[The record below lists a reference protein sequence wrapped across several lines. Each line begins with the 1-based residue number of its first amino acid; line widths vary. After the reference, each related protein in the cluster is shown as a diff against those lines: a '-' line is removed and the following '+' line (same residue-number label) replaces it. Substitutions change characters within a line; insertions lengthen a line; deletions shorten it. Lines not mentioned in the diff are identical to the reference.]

1 MFYSN
6 AKNIFVL
13 TLALVLVT
21 LTACGST
28 TTAPK
33 PTLGSLQIGVS
44 GLPVGVNASITLT
57 GPGNF
62 SQTLTAAQTLSGL
75 EPGSYTVVASN
86 VTASSATFAAT
97 VSGSPVTVRAG
108 ATGTANVVY
117 AAQTQPTP
125 PTLATG
131 SLQVNVSGLPSGVNA
146 SLSVTGPNGFSQTLS
161 ASKTLT
167 GLALG
172 SYAVTAASVTSGNT
186 TYVGT
191 VSGSPATV
199 AATATAVV
207 SAVYT
212 AQAPGMGSLEVSVT
226 GLPSGLDAKVSIS
239 GPNGF
244 SQTLSSSKTLNGL
257 VPGSYA
263 ISAVTVTSSGIT
275 YLASVS
281 GSPATVSAGVT
292 AKASVA
298 YAAQVGSLQINVA
311 GLPLGTKVSL
321 TVIRPSGMT
330 DVLNPVVGSVSDGD
344 LPVGTYAVSAATVR
358 LVAPVVDLVFDSV
371 GVSAAQVKAG
381 MTTTVTVN
389 YVPRPG
395 TTALWLPTFTGQLLG
410 YEASKLGFGGNSQAL
425 PSMTLSTPAGGSN
438 AAIAFDAQ
446 SHLWTLNSA
455 TNTLLEFM
463 PQQLA
468 SSATPTPVK
477 TIRSSAGSLSR
488 PAALAFDSSGN
499 LWVANLGNDTIV
511 MFTAYQLAQ
520 VDNPIPGLVISANT
534 TGFSPTLNGVSSLT
548 FDKSGNLW
556 VLNAASP
563 ETIVRFTPDQLM
575 RSGTPIPA
583 VILYPGLSAGSSL
596 AFDSNG
602 NLWVSDYGSSTLVM
616 YTAAQLLPS
625 SNASSPMPTVRLSS
639 HNGSLS
645 NPAGLAFDSSGDLW
659 VANLGNNTLV
669 EFTPDQLTA
678 SGSPDAMSTISGIS
692 NLSLGSIAFNPAPLN
707 LPLSH

>member
-6 AKNIFVL
+6 AWKNIFVL
-13 TLALVLVT
+13 TLALVLVV

-33 PTLGSLQIGVS
+33 PALGSLQIGVS
-44 GLPVGVNASITLT
+44 GLPVGINASITLT

-75 EPGSYTVVASN
+75 EPGSYTVVAGN

-125 PTLATG
+125 PTPPTSPTPTTG

-172 SYAVTAASVTSGNT
+172 SYAVTAAS
-186 TYVGT
+186 
-191 VSGSPATV
+191 
-199 AATATAVV
+199 
-207 SAVYT
+207 
-212 AQAPGMGSLEVSVT
+212 
-226 GLPSGLDAKVSIS
+226 
-239 GPNGF
+239 
-244 SQTLSSSKTLNGL
+244 
-257 VPGSYA
+257 
-263 ISAVTVTSSGIT
+263 VTSSGIT

-321 TVIRPSGMT
+321 TVIRPGGMT
-330 DVLNPVVGSVSDGD
+330 DVLSPVVGSVSDGD

-410 YEASKLGFGGNSQAL
+410 YGASKLGFGGNSQAL
-425 PSMTLSTPAGGSN
+425 PSVTLSTPAGGSN
-438 AAIAFDAQ
+438 AAMAFDAQ

-455 TNTLLEFM
+455 TNTLLEFT

-477 TIRSSAGSLSR
+477 TIGSSAGSLSR

-511 MFTAYQLAQ
+511 VFTAYQLAQ

-534 TGFSPTLNGVSSLT
+534 SGFSPTLNGVSSLA

-596 AFDSNG
+596 AFDSSG

-625 SNASSPMPTVRLSS
+625 GNASSPMPTVRLSS

-678 SGSPDAMSTISGIS
+678 SGSPDAMSTISGLS
-692 NLSLGSIAFNPAPLN
+692 NLTFGSIAFNPAPLN